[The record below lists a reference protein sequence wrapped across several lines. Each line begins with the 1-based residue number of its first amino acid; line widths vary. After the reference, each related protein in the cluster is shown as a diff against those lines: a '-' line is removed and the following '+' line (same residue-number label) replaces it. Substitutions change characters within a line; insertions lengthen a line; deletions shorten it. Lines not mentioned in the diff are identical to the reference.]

1 MKRKIFTSLAAAG
14 LLACTIVT
22 VSAAERTQSPKWF
35 CFYWKDPC
43 YQVQLPVLP
52 EQPDTEQTPS
62 LPENPEQDST
72 GTMSQLEKQ
81 AAELVNQMR
90 SQNGLS
96 PLTIDTNLS
105 IKARIKSSDMK
116 TNNYFSHTSPTYGSP
131 FQMMQRLG
139 IAYKSAGE
147 NIAKGYTTA
156 EAVVNAWMNSASHR
170 ANILSTNYTSIGI
183 GYVDGYWTQWFI
195 R

>member
-22 VSAAERTQSPKWF
+22 ASAAERTQNPKWF

-43 YQVQLPVLP
+43 YQVQQPVLP
-52 EQPDTEQTPS
+52 EQPDTEQSPS

-90 SQNGLS
+90 IQNGLQ
-96 PLTIDTNLS
+96 PLTVDANLS

-131 FQMMQRLG
+131 FQMMQSLG

-156 EAVVNAWMNSASHR
+156 EAVVNAWMNSAGHR

-195 R
+195 G